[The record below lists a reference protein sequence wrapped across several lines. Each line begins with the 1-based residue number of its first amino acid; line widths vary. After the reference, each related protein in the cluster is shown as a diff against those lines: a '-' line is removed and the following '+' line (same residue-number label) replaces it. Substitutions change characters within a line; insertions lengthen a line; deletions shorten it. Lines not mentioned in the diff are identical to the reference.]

1 MHQLINKNKIYF
13 YLTLLILLT
22 SITNENFSKIFKNYF
37 KVNNIII
44 ETPLPEI
51 KSKIFLNTKYLLTK
65 IFFINKKIN
74 KFD

>member
-13 YLTLLILLT
+13 YITLLILLT
-22 SITNENFSKIFKNYF
+22 NITNENFSKIFKNYF

-51 KSKIFLNTKYLLTK
+51 KSKIF
-65 IFFINKKIN
+65 
-74 KFD
+74 

>member
-22 SITNENFSKIFKNYF
+22 SITNENSSKIFKNYF

-65 IFFINKKIN
+65 NIFFINK
-74 KFD
+74 